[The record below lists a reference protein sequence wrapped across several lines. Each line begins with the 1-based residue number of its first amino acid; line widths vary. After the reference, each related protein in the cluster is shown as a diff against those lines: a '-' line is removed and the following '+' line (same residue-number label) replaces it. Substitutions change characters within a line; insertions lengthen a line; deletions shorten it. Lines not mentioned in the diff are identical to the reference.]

1 MIWPS
6 LTWHWRGIGLIAAV
20 SVVVHGSLDLHS
32 VHTDSPLTIFR
43 KLKVVVTLVWCLFVC
58 SLSSMWHDTGP
69 SLTLRTCWPETCF
82 SGSEESGGDI
92 GPVLWHVTLLTS
104 APGAG
109 RGARLSRLL
118 VTSAGGFQNINF
130 WIWASPLITDDD
142 ENRNIHVR
150 PISKNQK
157 WNNTNTLPCFG

>member
-1 MIWPS
+1 MPAWSPKIS
-6 LTWHWRGIGLIAAV
+6 HCALTWQWRGIGLIAAV
-20 SVVVHGSLDLHS
+20 SVVIHGSLDLHS
-32 VHTDSPLTIFR
+32 VHIDSPLTIFR

-69 SLTLRTCWPETCF
+69 TLTLRTCWPETCF

-109 RGARLSRLL
+109 RGARLSSDCWLHQQEDFK
-118 VTSAGGFQNINF
+118 TSTFELGGIPSSMMKMEFQKTCIVF
-130 WIWASPLITDDD
+130 CYI
-142 ENRNIHVR
+142 
-150 PISKNQK
+150 
-157 WNNTNTLPCFG
+157 